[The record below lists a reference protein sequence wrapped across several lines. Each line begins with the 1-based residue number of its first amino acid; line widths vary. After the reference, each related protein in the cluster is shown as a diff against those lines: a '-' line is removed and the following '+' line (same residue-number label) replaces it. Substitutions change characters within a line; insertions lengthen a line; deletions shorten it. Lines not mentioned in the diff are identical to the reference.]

1 MSNIRIHELAKQ
13 INKDNKE
20 IIAFL
25 QENGIEVKSHMSSV
39 SEETVKFVKDAFAPK
54 EEKKEEPVL
63 TEQLKQYKELLD
75 SGVITQ
81 EEFDAKKKQLLGL

>member
-25 QENGIEVKSHMSSV
+25 QENGIAVKSHMSSV
-39 SEETVKFVKDAFAPK
+39 SEETVKLVKDAFAPK
-54 EEKKEEPVL
+54 EEKKEE
-63 TEQLKQYKELLD
+63 TDE
-75 SGVITQ
+75 
-81 EEFDAKKKQLLGL
+81 

>member
-54 EEKKEEPVL
+54 
-63 TEQLKQYKELLD
+63 
-75 SGVITQ
+75 
-81 EEFDAKKKQLLGL
+81 